1 MRINI
6 NTLEELLLKLQCK
19 FAEKVYSDYIKTQYS
34 IKGCESEVDIDEL
47 REYIL
52 VLEEKIKLLK
62 YNFDLNCI
70 AEPMR
75 IKKTSIEYFYE
86 KEKSLTKCDKR
97 FLEKIL

>member
-1 MRINI
+1 
-6 NTLEELLLKLQCK
+6 
-19 FAEKVYSDYIKTQYS
+19 
-34 IKGCESEVDIDEL
+34 L
-47 REYIL
+47 REFIL

-62 YNFDLNCI
+62 YNFDLDYI

-97 FLEKIL
+97 FLEKILWN